1 MDRTVLELAARINL
15 SLTRIEDALDRV
27 RLNSNDPTEARD
39 GDFAGNSS
47 GVRNE
52 NIARLEEEAAAL
64 KAQLRSAEND
74 LRKARMEIKSLMA
87 ICEMSNSEKTEL
99 QKSLKLKEDAFSSEI
114 DAIKLER
121 IAEVQQLDSIL
132 EELKPLLRENSDA

>member
-64 KAQLRSAEND
+64 
-74 LRKARMEIKSLMA
+74 
-87 ICEMSNSEKTEL
+87 
-99 QKSLKLKEDAFSSEI
+99 
-114 DAIKLER
+114 
-121 IAEVQQLDSIL
+121 
-132 EELKPLLRENSDA
+132 